1 MQHLA
6 EDPTNSNAVLGE
18 EDLHLPISEDNREPP
33 SIGGLP
39 SRQVCS
45 RQDHWCE
52 QVDLALQA
60 RAHPQRWQTGWV
72 LQCLPREG
80 TILLQGH
87 HLQRL

>member
-1 MQHLA
+1 MPLLSEPVQEQPFLHKFSMQHLA

-60 RAHPQRWQTGWV
+60 RAHPQRWQTG
-72 LQCLPREG
+72 
-80 TILLQGH
+80 
-87 HLQRL
+87 